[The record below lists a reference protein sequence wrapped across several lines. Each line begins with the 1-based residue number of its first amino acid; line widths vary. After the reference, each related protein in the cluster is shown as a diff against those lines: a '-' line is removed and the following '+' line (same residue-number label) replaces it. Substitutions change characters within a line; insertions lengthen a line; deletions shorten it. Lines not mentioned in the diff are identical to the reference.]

1 MSIVILICAV
11 VLVGGARPSEGGARP
26 RTGVKGAS
34 QNEWKVLKKSSFA
47 DEPIR
52 IVNVK
57 GKGKEIIMDEKFKG
71 DDADWLRDLTI
82 TVENVSGKAITHL
95 NFALFFPPRGNGST
109 GEVSYTFDLM
119 FGVSPQSEHY
129 AESRKRR
136 PDRVIKQKEKFDLSL
151 STEQYEH
158 IRKVLNDLGY
168 PPDIREVEIWISEV
182 GFDDGTYQI
191 GSRIYAS
198 RGASKEIEM
207 PTNEALDKRAFLVK
221 AGFRTGATA
230 PVQSRCGGALS
241 RAWLLVCSKPGCKLP
256 EDGVDYY
263 HPFNH

>member
-1 MSIVILICAV
+1 
-11 VLVGGARPSEGGARP
+11 
-26 RTGVKGAS
+26 
-34 QNEWKVLKKSSFA
+34 LKKSSFA

-52 IVNVK
+52 IVKVK
-57 GKGKEIIMDEKFKG
+57 GKGKEIRLDEKFKG

-136 PDRVIKQKEKFDLSL
+136 PERVIKQKEKFDLSL

-198 RGASKEIEM
+198 RGASKEIEK

-230 PVQSRCGGALS
+230 PV
-241 RAWLLVCSKPGCKLP
+241 
-256 EDGVDYY
+256 
-263 HPFNH
+263 